1 MSKRSYIMNIIKI
14 FILVIALLVF
24 YACASS
30 LFYNVRV
37 NGYTGGK
44 PFGLNGKRIFVY
56 TNEQAENPLFEY
68 EVANKIKKAL
78 VMKGHIPVDS
88 LSDAE
93 CVLVFNYGIDT
104 GRPVTYASTYSTSH
118 YELNIFTG
126 QFERQPMLRTEV
138 GTSTEFTRR
147 LLLGLFE
154 TKDFPLS
161 QKPKPI
167 WFGDVIS
174 TGSSSDLRKVIDFL
188 IIAGFEHFGE
198 DTGEQKLHILF
209 QTDERIK
216 KLNY

>member
-1 MSKRSYIMNIIKI
+1 MSKRSPIKNTIKI
-14 FILVIALLVF
+14 LSLVIAFLFV
-24 YACASS
+24 YACTP
-30 LFYNVRV
+30 YYVRV

-44 PFGLNGKRIFVY
+44 PVVLSGKRIFVS
-56 TNEQAENPLFEY
+56 TNEQAENPFLEN

-78 VMKGHIPVDS
+78 VMKGYIPVDS

-93 CVLVFNYGIDT
+93 CVLAFNYGIDT
-104 GRPVTYASTYSTSH
+104 GRPVTYSSTYSTSH
-118 YELNIFTG
+118 YELNIFTH
-126 QFERQPMLRTEV
+126 QFEKVTDVGTAV
-138 GTSTEFTRR
+138 GTSTVFNRH

-154 TKDFPLS
+154 AKDFPSS

-167 WFGDVIS
+167 WIGDVIS
-174 TGSSSDLRKVIDFL
+174 SGISSDLRKVINFL

-198 DTGEQKLHILF
+198 DTGEQKSYKLY